1 MWSML
6 MVIWFWAL
14 SLSTLQDELWGDLE
28 MFNGVVYIVAHIHII
43 DEFVEGK
50 FSHNSQDLDL

>member
-1 MWSML
+1 

-50 FSHNSQDLDL
+50 FFHNSQDLDL